1 MRARLARLEKGLG
14 ARKGWIEAK
23 LSPET
28 KLLLMEHHLL
38 LHGEED
44 ALAQARDLH
53 ARKERRPLAPPPI
66 PHAVEEQLEAWSE
79 ETRLHHEAIPAEARI
94 ALEHAQAERQALA
107 KRYLDEASAEHQA
120 A

>member
-38 LHGEED
+38 LHGEEG
-44 ALAQARDLH
+44 ALAHARDLH
-53 ARKERRPLAPPPI
+53 ARKEHRPLAPLPI
-66 PHAVEEQLEAWSE
+66 PHAVEEQLGTWSE
-79 ETRLHHEAIPAEARI
+79 ETRLDDTMLAEVRI

-107 KRYLDEASAEHQA
+107 KRLLDAALAEPQA